1 MKKNNITLCLAVGF
15 FALAASLIVFKMS
28 KQALIAISI
37 SSFIYTLAQTIRNN
51 VDLKNEEHK
60 LQLDAFNSIG
70 SLNLNQSQLMMLKRY
85 APWFFSTKNE
95 KRIHSAAT
103 VFECMAF
110 AVLFVG
116 LTIPIPF
123 LYNETI
129 SDIATVL
136 SFGFLFLSMWQVEK
150 NAERKTQWEDIQLM
164 AMLSQQQS
172 QQNSEDTDHA
182 NT

>member
-1 MKKNNITLCLAVGF
+1 MAVSF
-15 FALAASLIVFKMS
+15 FALAAALIVFRIS
-28 KQALIAISI
+28 DQALIAISI
-37 SSFIYTLAQTIRNN
+37 SSFVYTIAQTFRNS

-60 LQLDAFNSIG
+60 QKLDTFNSIG
-70 SLNLNQSQLMMLKRY
+70 SISLNQSQLMMLKRY

-95 KRIHSAAT
+95 KRVHRAAT
-103 VFECMAF
+103 IFECIAF
-110 AVLFVG
+110 AILFVG
-116 LTIPIPF
+116 LTVPIPI
-123 LYNETI
+123 LYNEKF

-164 AMLSQQQS
+164 AMISQQPSQQT
-172 QQNSEDTDHA
+172 QQNSETA

>member
-15 FALAASLIVFKMS
+15 FALAAALIVFRIS
-28 KQALIAISI
+28 DQALIAISI
-37 SSFIYTLAQTIRNN
+37 SSFVYTLAQTFRNS

-60 LQLDAFNSIG
+60 QQLDTFNSIG

-85 APWFFSTKNE
+85 APWFFSTQNE
-95 KRIHSAAT
+95 KRVHQAAT
-103 VFECMAF
+103 IFECIAF
-110 AVLFVG
+110 AILFVG
-116 LTIPIPF
+116 LTVPIPI
-123 LYNETI
+123 LYNEKI

-150 NAERKTQWEDIQLM
+150 NAERKVQWEDIQLM
-164 AMLSQQQS
+164 ATISQQPS
-172 QQNSEDTDHA
+172 QQNSETT

>member
-15 FALAASLIVFKMS
+15 FALATALIVFRIS
-28 KQALIAISI
+28 DQALIAISI
-37 SSFIYTLAQTIRNN
+37 SSFVYTLAQTFRNSA
-51 VDLKNEEHK
+51 DLKNEEHK
-60 LQLDAFNSIG
+60 QQLDTFNSIG
-70 SLNLNQSQLMMLKRY
+70 SISLNQSQIMILKRY

-95 KRIHSAAT
+95 KRAHRVAT
-103 VFECMAF
+103 IFECIAF
-110 AVLFVG
+110 AILFVG

-123 LYNETI
+123 LYNEKI

-164 AMLSQQQS
+164 AMISQQKTHR
-172 QQNSEDTDHA
+172 NSKDA
-182 NT
+182 NI

>member
-15 FALAASLIVFKMS
+15 FALAAALIVFRIS
-28 KQALIAISI
+28 DQALIAISI
-37 SSFIYTLAQTIRNN
+37 SSFVYTLAQTFRNS

-60 LQLDAFNSIG
+60 QQLDTFNSIG
-70 SLNLNQSQLMMLKRY
+70 SFNLTQSQLMMLKRY

-95 KRIHSAAT
+95 KRVHQAAT
-103 VFECMAF
+103 IFECIAF
-110 AVLFVG
+110 AILFVG
-116 LTIPIPF
+116 LTVPIPI
-123 LYNETI
+123 LYNEKI

-164 AMLSQQQS
+164 ATISQQPS
-172 QQNSEDTDHA
+172 QQNSETT

>member
-15 FALAASLIVFKMS
+15 FALAASLMVFKMS
-28 KQALIAISI
+28 KQSLIAISI

-70 SLNLNQSQLMMLKRY
+70 SLNLNQSQLMIIKRY

-95 KRIHSAAT
+95 KRIHLTAT
-103 VFECMAF
+103 VLECIAF

-123 LYNETI
+123 LFNEAI

-136 SFGFLFLSMWQVEK
+136 SFGFLFLSMWQVDK
-150 NAERKTQWEDIQLM
+150 NAERKMQWEDIQLM
-164 AMLSQQQS
+164 AILNQQQP

-182 NT
+182 DT

>member
-15 FALAASLIVFKMS
+15 FALAASLIIFKIS
-28 KQALIAISI
+28 NQALVAISI
-37 SSFIYTLAQTIRNN
+37 SSFIYTLAQTIRSI

-70 SLNLNQSQLMMLKRY
+70 SLNLNQSQLMLLKRY
-85 APWFFSTKNE
+85 SPWFFSTKNE
-95 KRIHSAAT
+95 KRIHLASTAL
-103 VFECMAF
+103 ECIAF

-136 SFGFLFLSMWQVEK
+136 SFGFLFLSMWQIEK
-150 NAERKTQWEDIQLM
+150 NTERKTQWEDIQLM
-164 AMLSQQQS
+164 AMISQQS
-172 QQNSEDTDHA
+172 QQNSEDTNHA